1 MQEFDRL
8 TNNIVVI
15 AATNRMD
22 KIDEA
27 LLRRFSLK
35 HEIKSLEREERKELV
50 SKFLDDVGMDF
61 FLDEIMPLIDKNE
74 NQSTLLNELIRKIS
88 QKIFDEMK
96 DNFVLTKTERE

>member
-1 MQEFDRL
+1 
-8 TNNIVVI
+8 
-15 AATNRMD
+15 
-22 KIDEA
+22 
-27 LLRRFSLK
+27 
-35 HEIKSLEREERKELV
+35 
-50 SKFLDDVGMDF
+50 MDF